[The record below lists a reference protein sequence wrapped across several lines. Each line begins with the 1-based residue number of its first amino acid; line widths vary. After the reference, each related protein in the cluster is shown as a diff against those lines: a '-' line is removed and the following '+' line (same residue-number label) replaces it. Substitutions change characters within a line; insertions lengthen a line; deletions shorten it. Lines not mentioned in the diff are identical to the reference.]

1 MTNNTQASQQVPSVL
16 LELPEP
22 ARTIR
27 VKGDGLTGSEFVYD
41 GFFSADQMR
50 EYARSAVLEAAMPGQ
65 VEASDPEAKGNISA
79 WLRRRAGNDMVMI
92 PGRLAGQ
99 IAEHIDALKSASVSE
114 QKGDV

>member
-1 MTNNTQASQQVPSVL
+1 MSDKTVLTPDEIRELKCELARVNAQLFPSQAHIAMELAVTCIEQ
-16 LELPEP
+16 LE
-22 ARTIR
+22 R
-27 VKGDGLTGSEFVYD
+27 
-41 GFFSADQMR
+41 
-50 EYARSAVLEAAMPGQ
+50 AVLAAATPGQ

-99 IAEHIDALKSASVSE
+99 IADHIDALKSASVSE